1 MDFHQNKLGFHI
13 RELSLLLSR
22 KMEQEAC
29 SHQIA
34 HVTHPQAMVIHLIYH
49 QQEREIYQ
57 KDIEEALSIRK
68 PTASQ
73 LIDRMEKSGL
83 VERHVSTK
91 DKRRNQIVLTAKA
104 IESTKKIHLVLE
116 DIEKQLKENLSEDD
130 LSHFLRVVET
140 MKTNI
145 Q

>member
-1 MDFHQNKLGFHI
+1 MDFHQDKLGFHI
-13 RELSLLLSR
+13 RELALLLSR
-22 KMEQEAC
+22 KMDQEAN
-29 SHQIA
+29 A
-34 HVTHPQAMVIHLIYH
+34 HEVGHLTHPQAMVIHLIYH
-49 QQEREIYQ
+49 NKREIYQ

-83 VERHVSTK
+83 VERHVSK
-91 DKRRNQIVLTAKA
+91 QDKRRNQIVLTEKA
-104 IESTKKIHLVLE
+104 IESTKKIHLILD
-116 DIEKQLKENLSEDD
+116 DIESQLQEKLSEEEIQ
-130 LSHFLRVVET
+130 SFLHVIKT